1 MCIRQWARDE
11 EMVVHV
17 PASAKR
23 AITHDV
29 VLRGLAVERDR
40 LLNRSHLLLGC
51 QCLVDAEDVYPEE
64 IQLCPVGPF
73 ELKGLGEADSVIIG
87 TLLNDT
93 STMVLTETVLTTVL
107 VPRSVLV

>member
-64 IQLCPVGPF
+64 IQLCPVGPV
-73 ELKGLGEADSVIIG
+73 ELLEDVAPGH
-87 TLLNDT
+87 T
-93 STMVLTETVLTTVL
+93 
-107 VPRSVLV
+107 VPRVYHVYVSTP